1 MILGEDFRQ
10 ELSVV
15 QKGTKTQMIFACIVE
30 SRLWSNT
37 NVLYLQNMWSLQD
50 HNFAEYLMHIE
61 DGIQLTNLDDKVKI
75 PHELGTSW
83 EGESSIQKFM

>member
-30 SRLWSNT
+30 SRL
-37 NVLYLQNMWSLQD
+37 
-50 HNFAEYLMHIE
+50 
-61 DGIQLTNLDDKVKI
+61 
-75 PHELGTSW
+75 
-83 EGESSIQKFM
+83 